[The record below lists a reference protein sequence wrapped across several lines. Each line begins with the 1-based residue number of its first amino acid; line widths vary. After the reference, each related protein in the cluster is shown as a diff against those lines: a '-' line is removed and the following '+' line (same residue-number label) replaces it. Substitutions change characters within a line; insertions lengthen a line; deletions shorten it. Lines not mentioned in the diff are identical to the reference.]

1 MWMLCRRAGGW
12 LSTSVVEH
20 LDGDRPFRLR
30 RLSLILLVFG
40 WAVFAAACLLQ
51 TMSLQIVGGVAFAGG
66 LLSVH
71 LFDRRDDARSNM
83 NRRGI

>member
-30 RLSLILLVFG
+30 RLSLILLMAG
-40 WAVFAAACLLQ
+40 WVIFAAACLLKS
-51 TMSLQIVGGVAFAGG
+51 MSLQIVGGVAFTSG
-66 LLSVH
+66 LLSVY